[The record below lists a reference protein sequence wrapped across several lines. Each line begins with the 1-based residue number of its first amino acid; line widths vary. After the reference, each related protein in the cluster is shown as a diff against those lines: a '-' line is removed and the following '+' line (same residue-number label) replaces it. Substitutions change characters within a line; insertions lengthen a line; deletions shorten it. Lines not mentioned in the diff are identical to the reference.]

1 MNLTPESIQENYQ
14 RVLDRVAIAQSQAHY
29 PHPVEIIVVSK
40 GQPSEVIQMAYQVGI
55 RKFGENYPDETL
67 RKIPDLSTLFNL
79 EWHMIG
85 HLQSRKVPI
94 VSQYFHAMHSID
106 RVEIARKISNYMME
120 NGKTMMA
127 LLEMNV
133 SGEESKYGFPAH
145 DPEHWETLIPI
156 IDEIIDLPGI
166 SVQGLMTMPPFFDDP
181 EKARPYFVRLMKVRD
196 YLAGRFQTIDWHRIS
211 MGTSVDFEIA
221 IQEGATMVR
230 IGQAIL
236 GPRPVRQ

>member
-1 MNLTPESIQENYQ
+1 
-14 RVLDRVAIAQSQAHY
+14 
-29 PHPVEIIVVSK
+29 
-40 GQPSEVIQMAYQVGI
+40 
-55 RKFGENYPDETL
+55 
-67 RKIPDLSTLFNL
+67 
-79 EWHMIG
+79 
-85 HLQSRKVPI
+85 
-94 VSQYFHAMHSID
+94 
-106 RVEIARKISNYMME
+106 
-120 NGKTMMA
+120 MMA

-236 GPRPVRQ
+236 GPRPARQ

>member
-67 RKIPDLSTLFNL
+67 RKIPDLSSLFNL

-106 RVEIARKISNYMME
+106 RVEIARKISNRMME

-133 SGEESKYGFPAH
+133 SG
-145 DPEHWETLIPI
+145 
-156 IDEIIDLPGI
+156 
-166 SVQGLMTMPPFFDDP
+166 
-181 EKARPYFVRLMKVRD
+181 
-196 YLAGRFQTIDWHRIS
+196 
-211 MGTSVDFEIA
+211 
-221 IQEGATMVR
+221 
-230 IGQAIL
+230 
-236 GPRPVRQ
+236 

>member
-1 MNLTPESIQENYQ
+1 
-14 RVLDRVAIAQSQAHY
+14 
-29 PHPVEIIVVSK
+29 
-40 GQPSEVIQMAYQVGI
+40 
-55 RKFGENYPDETL
+55 
-67 RKIPDLSTLFNL
+67 LFNG

-85 HLQSRKVPI
+85 HLQSRKAPI

-106 RVEIARKISNYMME
+106 RVEIARKISNRMVE

-145 DPEHWETLIPI
+145 DPEHWGTLVPI
-156 IDEIIDLPGI
+156 IDEIVDLPGI
-166 SVQGLMTMPPFFDDP
+166 SVQGLMTMPPFSDDP
-181 EKARPYFVRLMKVRD
+181 EKARPYFVQLIRVRD
-196 YLAGRFQTIDWHRIS
+196 YLAGRFQKIDWHHIS